1 MTDPYTY
8 LGSELLAAAERQEVH
23 PSAHRGARAWLSRR
37 LNAAAVAAVLAL
49 GGGAVAVA
57 ATGVLNGTP
66 VKPEVA
72 PSPVTDNGL
81 PVTGGSSPVALRSA
95 DPGGGLPWGMR
106 ILHTTRGEVC
116 VQVGRV
122 QDGQLG
128 ELGVD
133 SAFGDDGRFHA
144 LSLDILPPGY
154 GGSSS
159 DIQCVLP
166 TQTLIF
172 EDTKADRS
180 AERLLP
186 EEFGEPHLS
195 HPEIPPSRDLRDLS
209 FGLLGPHAVS
219 VTYRTKAGMRT
230 VPVKGA
236 DGAFLIVE
244 PAGIVQLAG
253 HTMGSADVGGSVSGQ
268 ADANSVEVMPPTGAG
283 PTTIVSAVTFRFGSR
298 VCSEGSGAPVSRRC
312 QTGRGSSLPRR
323 WFSPTRSLHAPVH
336 LTLLLQSHAA
346 CAAAFL
352 TYPCYKGEVEFTAPY
367 AVTTAATDY
376 LIEGLAKGCKVGGR
390 PETGWNLER
399 DVKLHETVRTNS
411 LGLFKF
417 TPACASSEA
426 FRVTYQNLQG
436 PSTHDPHESVIVG
449 TAAMSN
455 ATLPNGAPMTG

>member
-1 MTDPYTY
+1 MTDPYTS
-8 LGSELLAAAERQEVH
+8 LGSELLAAAERQEAH
-23 PSAHRGARAWLSRR
+23 HSAPGGARAWLSHRW
-37 LNAAAVAAVLAL
+37 NATVVVAVLVL

-57 ATGVLNGTP
+57 ATGVLNGAP

-72 PSPVTDNGL
+72 PSPVTGNGL
-81 PVTGGSSPVALRSA
+81 PVTGGSHPLALRSA
-95 DPGGGLPWGMR
+95 DPYGGLPWGMR

-186 EEFGEPHLS
+186 EEFGEPHLK

-219 VTYRTKAGMRT
+219 VTYRTKAGMHT
-230 VPVKGA
+230 IPVKGA

-244 PAGIVQLAG
+244 PTGVVRLAG
-253 HTMGSADVGGSVSGQ
+253 HTMGSTDVGGSVSGQ
-268 ADANSVEVMPPTGAG
+268 ANANSVEVMPPTRAG
-283 PTTIVSAVTFRFGSR
+283 STTIVSAVTFRFGSR
-298 VCSEGSGAPVSRRC
+298 VCSEGFGAPVSRRC
-312 QTGRGSSLPRR
+312 RTERGPSLPRR

-336 LTLLLQSHAA
+336 LTLLLQTHAA
-346 CAAAFL
+346 CTAAFL
-352 TYPCYKGEVEFTAPY
+352 TDPCYKGEVEFTAPY
-367 AVTTAATDY
+367 VVTTAATDY
-376 LIEGLAKGCKVGGR
+376 LIEAIVKGCKTGGR
-390 PETGWNLER
+390 PETAWNLER
-399 DVKLHETVRTNS
+399 DVRLHETVRTVS

-417 TPACASSEA
+417 TPACVANEA
-426 FRVTYQNLQG
+426 FRVSYQNLQG
-436 PSTHDPHESVIVG
+436 PTHRNPHESVIVG
-449 TAAMSN
+449 AVAMGN
-455 ATLPNGAPMTG
+455 ATLPNGTPMTR